1 MNLNKCLSKIVI
13 VVDMFINMLK
23 IYMFIDIF
31 KINMVIYDYK
41 YAYYLVIKFFVLCIV
56 KSHNKFTT
64 DITQK
69 IDKHIQICC
78 HVDCILI

>member
-1 MNLNKCLSKIVI
+1 MKLNKCLSKTVI

-23 IYMFIDIF
+23 IYMFIAMF
-31 KINMVIYDYK
+31 KINMVIYVYK
-41 YAYYLVIKFFVLCIV
+41 YAYYLVIKFFVLCII
-56 KSHNKFTT
+56 KSHHKFTI

-69 IDKHIQICC
+69 IDRHIQIRC

>member
-1 MNLNKCLSKIVI
+1 MSKTVI

-56 KSHNKFTT
+56 KSHNNFTI

>member
-1 MNLNKCLSKIVI
+1 MSKIVI

-41 YAYYLVIKFFVLCIV
+41 YAYYLVIKFFVLCII
-56 KSHNKFTT
+56 KSHHKFTI

-69 IDKHIQICC
+69 IYRHIQICC